1 MESIL
6 LGALALVGFSQNTKK
21 DNIVEKKNNMQSIMY
36 NTNTFNQMKNVE
48 QKQAQELR
56 KSVVENKPE
65 FYKQFDELKFDNM
78 DLPVSIMDSHKTYDG
93 VNKNLQRNIDLNMGY
108 SNLNENLNFGV
119 VDKNEFTHN
128 NMTPNSSKRD
138 YSINN
143 EKSSRRL
150 EAFTGVSDMWVP
162 KQEKYNL
169 FEPMKN
175 LTYGATNGM
184 PSITDY
190 LDDRYLPSNK
200 NNNGNLPFQNNVM
213 VQPGIDG
220 KVREGLYGTY
230 RINPRTVD
238 DLRSEINQ
246 KITYNNKPLET
257 IKKGEMRAPDP
268 SLTKFKV
275 PDFRII
281 STNELVQGKSIVDGM
296 KKTGKIDIS
305 TDRGLCNTY
314 YVTPATNSNMGDGPD
329 KNKTSFEPSFR
340 VENHNDPTHAI
351 NAVNVRPVFLN
362 EQSFSNVMTQ
372 RASMPA
378 VQTGPMTSSTSGSYA
393 YSDNYIPETT
403 IRETTSHSKITGEK
417 ASVNANNLMLSDKA
431 KTTTRETTSHS
442 RTTGEKASVT
452 ANNLMLSD
460 KAKTTIKET
469 TSHNIVTGGMSSV
482 HSSNVLPTDKA
493 KQTIKET
500 TSHNIVTGGMSSV
513 YSGNVIPMDKAKKTI
528 KETTS
533 HNIVTGGMSSVYS
546 GNVMPTDKAKKTIK
560 ETTSHNIVTG
570 GMSSVY
576 SGNVIPTDK
585 AKKTIKETTS
595 HNIVTG
601 GMSSVHS
608 SNVLPTDKAKTT
620 IKETTSHNIITGMGS
635 SLYIGNV
642 MPTDEMKTTVKET
655 TLYSTPGMNFASN
668 IISGYTIDYEDVA
681 KPTIKQ
687 TTENTIYQGSLYG
700 SENHSGYTR
709 DLNDNART
717 TIKETTLLQDYKG
730 GCSVNVMNPT
740 SHLSADNMTIDDRR
754 EILTYNRP
762 ADGGKNI
769 SGPQINKKTVRMN
782 QRKDSVFYMGG
793 PRMALDNSISPSVSL
808 PYKNGEFIDKKPQ
821 LSYGNY
827 YTNNDYISAV
837 KDNPLVNNLVYQHN
851 SDEQI

>member
-460 KAKTTIKET
+460 KAK
-469 TSHNIVTGGMSSV
+469 
-482 HSSNVLPTDKA
+482 
-493 KQTIKET
+493 QTIKET

-513 YSGNVIPMDKAKKTI
+513 YSGNVIPTDKAKKTI

-576 SGNVIPTDK
+576 GSNVMPTDK

-687 TTENTIYQGSLYG
+687 TTENTIYQGALYG